1 MTPGPGGRLME
12 MQQVRYYVA
21 LAETL
26 NFTRAAEQCNVSQP
40 ALTRAIQMLEY
51 ELGGP
56 LIRRE
61 GRHSHLTELGQKMLP
76 LLRQCYDSAI
86 SAKTLATNIKK
97 GEDCCLSLGIA
108 HTLDV
113 ALLIEPLSEVFRRFP
128 DMQLKLRRGRAE
140 EIFEMLKSGE
150 IELAICGP
158 FREQWDRLD
167 AFPMFTEAFDLLVST
182 DRERSSDENSEDL
195 PSGERFLFHRGV
207 DTGEEDECQLAE
219 AGIDPAK
226 AHQVDSARDLE
237 ALVLARIGVGL
248 APSSMIQ
255 SAALQHLPCSK
266 LNLKRTI
273 AIYAVAGRRRPA
285 EVAAF
290 LALMRCADWSALER
304 AA

>member
-1 MTPGPGGRLME
+1 VTPSSGGRIME
-12 MQQVRYYVA
+12 MQQVRYFVA

-56 LIRRE
+56 LLRRE

-97 GEDCCLSLGIA
+97 GEDSCLSLGIA
-108 HTLDV
+108 HTFDV
-113 ALLIEPLSEVFRRFP
+113 ALLIGPLGEVFRRFP
-128 DMQLKLRRGRAE
+128 DLQLKLRRGRAV

-167 AFPMFTEAFDLLVST
+167 AYPMFTEAFDLLVSN
-182 DRERSSDENSEDL
+182 DREPVGEDADDGL
-195 PSGERFLFHRGV
+195 PPGERFLFHRGA
-207 DTGEEDECQLAE
+207 DTREEDEYQLAQ

-237 ALVLARIGVGL
+237 ALVMAKIGIGL

-255 SAALQHLPCSK
+255 SAALQHLPYAR
-266 LNLKRTI
+266 LNLKRAV
-273 AIYAVAGRRRPA
+273 AIYTVAGRRRSP

-290 LALMRCADWSALER
+290 LSLVRCADWSALER